1 MSQQQCLNLEKLFNT
16 SLLRTNKVINDLV
29 GLQNELD
36 EVTQHLA
43 KIKSEQMTTLK
54 VFLMGEVKAGKSTLI
69 NALVGQDVSPVNVL
83 EATATIWEIGYAD
96 QPRATVI
103 YKNGS
108 DHEISHTEMMS
119 LYGTDADILKQVG
132 EINKII
138 IKTNQHQFKELLLID
153 SPGLGTVT
161 SQNEEL
167 TTSIMQDVDLAL
179 WIFNANHLGQ
189 TNILEK
195 IEKLTK
201 LGKPIIAVINKID
214 ETEDRPEQLARY
226 LHRNSEE
233 YFQEIFT
240 VSAYKALK
248 QPNNNEFSEYFSE
261 FKQYLLEQVS
271 KKASQ
276 VKADSVES
284 SLRALIDREKALHE
298 SAVRK
303 LNKLQQEQQDYVKD
317 LNYQQERFKDDIGIT
332 IEMKCHELSNNAQL
346 GNSILEG
353 NALDSIAQEHL
364 NHLNN
369 VIQDY
374 FGTKFRNVFNE
385 TSQKAEQ
392 RMVNFQQDEWININK
407 ATQNG
412 SDMDGLFKTAATSA
426 AIHAGTRL
434 VTIAGTAGLG
444 KAAGAI
450 FATVGAALAT
460 VALPMVIA
468 GVGASLISSLG
479 KSSDQRNNHLN
490 TPVQHLQ
497 IQIASQIKN
506 QLLDEYFNRIRIS
519 FNHLIKEHEKL
530 IFAGLDKN
538 QIRQYEHELKSY
550 VRRISLVE

>member
-1 MSQQQCLNLEKLFNT
+1 MSQQQCMNLGKLFST
-16 SLLRTNKVINDLV
+16 SLLRNNKVINDLV

-36 EVTQHLA
+36 DLTQHLA

-69 NALVGQDVSPVNVL
+69 NALVGQNVSPVNVL

-96 QPRATVI
+96 QPKATVI

-108 DHEISHTEMMS
+108 NHDISHAEMMS
-119 LYGTDADILKQVG
+119 LYGTDADILKQAG

-195 IEKLTK
+195 IEELTK

-214 ETEDRPEQLARY
+214 ETEDRPEQLVRY
-226 LHRNSEE
+226 LRRNSEE
-233 YFQEIFT
+233 YFQEIFA

-248 QPNNNEFSEYFSE
+248 QPKNNEFSEYFDE
-261 FKQYLLEQVS
+261 FKQYLLEQIS
-271 KKASQ
+271 RKASQ

-284 SLRALIDREKALHE
+284 SLRALINREKVLHE
-298 SAVRK
+298 SAARK
-303 LNKLQQEQQDYVKD
+303 LNKLQQEQQDYVND
-317 LNYQQERFKDDIGIT
+317 LNYQEKRFKDDIGIT
-332 IEMKCHELSNNAQL
+332 IEMRCHELSNDTQL
-346 GNSILEG
+346 GNKISGG
-353 NALDSIAQEHL
+353 NAPGSLAQDHL

-369 VIQDY
+369 VIQDHY
-374 FGTKFRNVFNE
+374 GAKFRNIFDE
-385 TSQKAEQ
+385 TNQKAEQ
-392 RMVNFQQDEWININK
+392 RMINFQQNEWLSINT

-412 SDMDGLFKTAATSA
+412 GDIDGVFKTAATSA

-434 VTIAGTAGLG
+434 ATIAGTAGLG
-444 KAAGAI
+444 TAAGAT

-460 VALPMVIA
+460 VALPIVIA
-468 GVGASLISSLG
+468 GVAATLISSLG
-479 KSSDQRNNHLN
+479 KSEQRNNHMD
-490 TPVQHLQ
+490 TQVQHLQ
-497 IQIASQIKN
+497 TQIASQIKN
-506 QLLDEYFNRIRIS
+506 QLLDEYSNRIKIN
-519 FNHLIKEHEKL
+519 FNHLIQEHEKL
-530 IFAGLDKN
+530 IFSGLDKN
-538 QIRQYEHELKSY
+538 QIRQYEHELEDY
-550 VRRISLVE
+550 VRRVSLFE

>member
-1 MSQQQCLNLEKLFNT
+1 MSQQQCMNLEKLFST
-16 SLLRTNKVINDLV
+16 SLLRNNKVINDLV

-36 EVTQHLA
+36 DVTQHLA
-43 KIKSEQMTTLK
+43 KIKSKQMTTLK

-69 NALVGQDVSPVNVL
+69 NALVGQNVSPVNVL

-96 QPRATVI
+96 QPKATVI

-108 DHEISHTEMMS
+108 NHDISHAEMMS
-119 LYGTDADILKQVG
+119 LYGTDADILKQAG

-195 IEKLTK
+195 IEELTK
-201 LGKPIIAVINKID
+201 LGKPIVAVINKID
-214 ETEDRPEQLARY
+214 ETEDRPEQLVRY
-226 LHRNSEE
+226 LRRNSEE
-233 YFQEIFT
+233 YFQEIFA

-248 QPNNNEFSEYFSE
+248 QPKNNEFSEYFDE
-261 FKQYLLEQVS
+261 FKQYLLEQIS
-271 KKASQ
+271 RKASQ

-284 SLRALIDREKALHE
+284 SLRALINREKVLHE
-298 SAVRK
+298 SAARK
-303 LNKLQQEQQDYVKD
+303 LNKLQQEQQDYVND
-317 LNYQQERFKDDIGIT
+317 LNYQEKRFKDDIGIT
-332 IEMKCHELSNNAQL
+332 IEMKCHELSSDIQL
-346 GNSILEG
+346 GNKISGG
-353 NALDSIAQEHL
+353 NAPGSLAQDHL

-369 VIQDY
+369 VIQDHY
-374 FGTKFRNVFNE
+374 GAKFRNIFDE
-385 TSQKAEQ
+385 TNQKAEQ
-392 RMVNFQQDEWININK
+392 RMINFQQNEWLSINT

-412 SDMDGLFKTAATSA
+412 GDIDGVFKTAATSA

-434 VTIAGTAGLG
+434 ATIAGTAGLG
-444 KAAGAI
+444 TAAGAA

-468 GVGASLISSLG
+468 GVAASLISNLG
-479 KSSDQRNNHLN
+479 KSEQRNNHMD
-490 TPVQHLQ
+490 TQVQHLQ
-497 IQIASQIKN
+497 TQIASQIKN
-506 QLLDEYFNRIRIS
+506 QLLDEYSNRIKIN

-530 IFAGLDKN
+530 IFSGLDKT
-538 QIRQYEHELKSY
+538 QIRQYERELEDY
-550 VRRISLVE
+550 ARRVSLVE

>member
-1 MSQQQCLNLEKLFNT
+1 MSQQQCMNLEKLFNT
-16 SLLRTNKVINDLV
+16 SLLRNNKVINDLV

-36 EVTQHLA
+36 DVTQHLA

-96 QPRATVI
+96 QPKATVI
-103 YKNGS
+103 YKNGNNH
-108 DHEISHTEMMS
+108 DISHAEMMS
-119 LYGTDADILKQVG
+119 LYGTDADILKQAG

-195 IEKLTK
+195 IEELIK

-214 ETEDRPEQLARY
+214 ETEDSPEQLVRY
-226 LHRNSEE
+226 LRRNSEE
-233 YFQEIFT
+233 YFQEIFA

-248 QPNNNEFSEYFSE
+248 QPKHNEFSECFDE
-261 FKQYLLEQVS
+261 FKKYLLEQVS
-271 KKASQ
+271 RKASQ

-284 SLRALIDREKALHE
+284 SLRALINREKVLHE
-298 SAVRK
+298 SAARK
-303 LNKLQQEQQDYVKD
+303 LNKLQQEQQDYVND
-317 LNYQQERFKDDIGIT
+317 LNYQEKRFKDDIGIT
-332 IEMKCHELSNNAQL
+332 IEMRCHELSNDTQL
-346 GNSILEG
+346 GNKILGG
-353 NALDSIAQEHL
+353 NALGSLAQDHL

-369 VIQDY
+369 VIQDHY
-374 FGTKFRNVFNE
+374 GAKFRNVFDE
-385 TSQKAEQ
+385 TNQKAEQ
-392 RMVNFQQDEWININK
+392 RMINFQQNEWINLNR
-407 ATQNG
+407 AAQNG
-412 SDMDGLFKTAATSA
+412 GDIDGVFKTAATSA

-444 KAAGAI
+444 TAAGAA

-468 GVGASLISSLG
+468 GVAASLISNLG
-479 KSSDQRNNHLN
+479 KSEQRNNHMD
-490 TPVQHLQ
+490 TQVQHLQ
-497 IQIASQIKN
+497 TQIASQIKN
-506 QLLDEYFNRIRIS
+506 QLLDEYSNRIKIN

-530 IFAGLDKN
+530 IFSGLDK
-538 QIRQYEHELKSY
+538 Y
-550 VRRISLVE
+550 VNMNVN

>member
-1 MSQQQCLNLEKLFNT
+1 MSQQQCMNLEKLFST
-16 SLLRTNKVINDLV
+16 SLLRNNKVINDLV

-36 EVTQHLA
+36 DVTQHLA

-69 NALVGQDVSPVNVL
+69 NALVGQNVSPVNVL

-96 QPRATVI
+96 QPKATVI

-108 DHEISHTEMMS
+108 NHDISHAEMMS
-119 LYGTDADILKQVG
+119 LYGTDADILKQAG
-132 EINKII
+132 EISKII

-195 IEKLTK
+195 IEELTK
-201 LGKPIIAVINKID
+201 LGKPIVAVINKID
-214 ETEDRPEQLARY
+214 ETEDRPEQLVRY
-226 LHRNSEE
+226 LRRNSEE
-233 YFQEIFT
+233 YFQEIFA

-248 QPNNNEFSEYFSE
+248 QPKNNEFSEYFDE
-261 FKQYLLEQVS
+261 FKQYLLEQIS
-271 KKASQ
+271 RKASQ

-284 SLRALIDREKALHE
+284 SLRALINREKVLHE
-298 SAVRK
+298 SAARK
-303 LNKLQQEQQDYVKD
+303 LNKLQQEQQDYVND
-317 LNYQQERFKDDIGIT
+317 LNYQEKRFKDDIGIT
-332 IEMKCHELSNNAQL
+332 IEMKCHELSSDIQL
-346 GNSILEG
+346 GNKISGG
-353 NALDSIAQEHL
+353 NAPGSLAQDHL

-369 VIQDY
+369 VIQDHY
-374 FGTKFRNVFNE
+374 GAKFRNIFDE
-385 TSQKAEQ
+385 TNQKAEQ
-392 RMVNFQQDEWININK
+392 RMINFQQNEWLSINT

-412 SDMDGLFKTAATSA
+412 GDIDGVFKTAATSA

-434 VTIAGTAGLG
+434 ATIAGTAGLG
-444 KAAGAI
+444 TAAGAA

-468 GVGASLISSLG
+468 GVAASLISNLG
-479 KSSDQRNNHLN
+479 KSEQRNNHMD
-490 TPVQHLQ
+490 TQVQHLQ
-497 IQIASQIKN
+497 TQIASQIKN
-506 QLLDEYFNRIRIS
+506 QLLDEYSNRIKIN

-530 IFAGLDKN
+530 IFSGLDKT
-538 QIRQYEHELKSY
+538 QIRQYERELEDY
-550 VRRISLVE
+550 ARRVSLVE